1 MKPAVDV
8 LVVTHGT
15 AELTADALRR
25 LLDSDQGAELRL
37 LVHDN
42 ASPDATLA
50 VLADRVPEAAVVAS
64 PVNAGFAAGVNA
76 LVARST
82 APWLLV
88 LNSDAWPAPGAVGAL
103 VDVLA
108 AHPLAGLVAPRLASP
123 GGDLELSAF
132 PFPSVRGAV
141 RAALLREPHPVAP
154 AEVDWVVGACWLVR
168 REAALDAGPL
178 DESLFM
184 YGEDVAWCWALR
196 QRGWRV
202 RYEPPALVMHVGN
215 ASGSARF
222 DDETRTRTWVANDLR
237 LYPRWGRAPRLYR
250 WVRVLGALRAA
261 RLASDEGTR
270 AHWRAVARAYRT
282 SRSGP
287 S

>member
-25 LLDSDQGAELRL
+25 LLDSDQDAELRV

-42 ASPDATLA
+42 ASPDATPA
-50 VLADRVPEAAVVAS
+50 VLADRVPEAAVVVS
-64 PVNAGFAAGVNA
+64 PVNTGFAAGVNA

-103 VDVLA
+103 VDVLT
-108 AHPLAGLVAPRLASP
+108 AHPLTGLVAPRLESP
-123 GGDLELSAF
+123 GGELELSAF
-132 PFPSVRGAV
+132 RFPSVRAAL
-141 RAALLREPHPVAP
+141 RAALLREPHPGAP

-184 YGEDVAWCWALR
+184 YGEDVAWCWTLR
-196 QRGWRV
+196 QRGWQV
-202 RYEPPALVMHVGN
+202 RYEPTALVVHVGN

-222 DDETRTRTWVANDLR
+222 DDETRARAWVANDLR

-270 AHWRAVARAYRT
+270 AHWRTVARAYRS

-287 S
+287 C

>member
-1 MKPAVDV
+1 MRPAVDV

-25 LLDSDQGAELRL
+25 LLDSEQGVDLRV

-42 ASPDATLA
+42 ASSDDTVA
-50 VLADRVPEAAVVAS
+50 VLAARVPEAEVVAA

-76 LVARST
+76 LVARSS

-88 LNSDAWPAPGAVGAL
+88 LNSDAWPAPGAVGELVAAL
-103 VDVLA
+103 QA
-108 AHPLAGLVAPRLASP
+108 APLAGLSAPRLESP
-123 GGDLELSAF
+123 DGDLELSAF
-132 PFPSVRGAV
+132 PFPSVLGAV
-141 RAALLREPHPVAP
+141 RAALLREPHPFAP

-196 QRGWRV
+196 QAGWRV
-202 RYEPPALVMHVGN
+202 RYEPSALVVHVGN
-215 ASGSARF
+215 ASGRAAY
-222 DDETRTRTWVANDLR
+222 DDTARTRAWVGNDLR

-250 WVRVLGALRAA
+250 WVRVLGALRAS
-261 RLASDEGTR
+261 RLAYDEGTA
-270 AHWRAVARAYRT
+270 AHWRTVARAYRL
-282 SRSGP
+282 G
-287 S
+287 